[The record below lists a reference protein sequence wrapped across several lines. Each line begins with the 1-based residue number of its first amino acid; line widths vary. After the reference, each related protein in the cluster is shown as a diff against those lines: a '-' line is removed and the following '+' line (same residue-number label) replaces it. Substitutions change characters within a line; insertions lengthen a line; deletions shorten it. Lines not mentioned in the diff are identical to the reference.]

1 MPDTLCSTDRYFA
14 AENLRLLVS
23 DNNDGS
29 YHEGTLDKD
38 DFREHLELLSE
49 GYLYLC
55 GPPEMTADMIQSLK
69 DLGID
74 EERIVHEDF

>member
-23 DNNDGS
+23 DHNDGI
-29 YHEGTLDKD
+29 YHEGTPDKD

-55 GPPEMTADMIQSLK
+55 GPPVMTAEIIQILK

-74 EERIVHEDF
+74 EEKIVHENF